1 MKKLQEIQ
9 NMTMNNSRERK
20 WLFESMLKQLKTRDG
35 EDIYPGDVADY
46 VDEVLYEKSMNTQP
60 CLFI

>member
-1 MKKLQEIQ
+1 
-9 NMTMNNSRERK
+9 MNNSRERK

-60 CLFI
+60 CLFIWLIYSFIGVIT